1 MTTSWPTIKTAAT
14 TNLDASSA
22 LVPADVVSKS
32 TTGGAYRVTRI
43 DGTREV
49 RARIALAANDCTATV
64 FQSEPWLAAIGRGL
78 ARDGCGELV
87 ALDIADASNG
97 ERVALLPLTIAR
109 ERRRTVARFADLDVS
124 DYRGPL
130 LGPAAPQ
137 DKAGERALW
146 AAVKRG
152 LPGVDLI
159 RFEAMPAEI
168 GGRPNPLARRHDAT
182 PARLKGLSVRIETT
196 VEAMLRDRGKK
207 YRKEAERC
215 FRLLAKEGAPKF
227 RRAETPGEINRAYA
241 VLEAQQSARQMAI
254 GHAYVLDQPQ
264 YYEFYRDLLITE
276 RESGFAA
283 IFTLEAGPEVVAAL
297 MGVVRDDTFT
307 LLRISNGGEKW
318 QHLSPGR
325 LIVIEAM
332 RHFVERGIRTFD
344 MGAGDYPF
352 KRGFGAVEI
361 ELFDLVAACSLRG
374 LPTIAV
380 ERSKTFVRQR
390 PVLMAAIGRLRGKA

>member
-1 MTTSWPTIKTAAT
+1 M
-14 TNLDASSA
+14 
-22 LVPADVVSKS
+22 
-32 TTGGAYRVTRI
+32 TGGAYRVTRI
-43 DGTREV
+43 NGTREV
-49 RARIALAANDCTATV
+49 LARIALATNDCTATV

-78 ARDGCGELV
+78 GRDGRGELV

-109 ERRRTVARFADLDVS
+109 ERRRTVARFADLEVS

-130 LGPAAPQ
+130 LGPAAPR

-168 GGRPNPLARRHDAT
+168 GGRPNPFARRHEAT
-182 PARLKGLSVRIETT
+182 PARLKGLSVTIGTT

-215 FRLLAKEGAPKF
+215 FRLLEKQGATKF
-227 RRAETPGEINRAYA
+227 RHAETPDEIHRAYA

-254 GHAYVLDQPQ
+254 GQAYVLDQPQ
-264 YYEFYRDLLITE
+264 YHEFYRDLLITE

-283 IFTLEAGPEVVAAL
+283 LFTLEAGSEIVAAL
-297 MGVVRDDTFT
+297 MGVVRGDTFT
-307 LLRISNGGEKW
+307 LLRISNGGETW
-318 QHLSPGR
+318 RHLSPGR

-352 KRGFGAVEI
+352 KRGFGAE
-361 ELFDLVAACSLRG
+361 ETPLFDLVAAGSLRG
-374 LPTIAV
+374 LPAIAV
-380 ERSKTFVRQR
+380 ARAKAFVRNR
-390 PVLMAAIGRLRGKA
+390 PALMAAIGRVRGKG